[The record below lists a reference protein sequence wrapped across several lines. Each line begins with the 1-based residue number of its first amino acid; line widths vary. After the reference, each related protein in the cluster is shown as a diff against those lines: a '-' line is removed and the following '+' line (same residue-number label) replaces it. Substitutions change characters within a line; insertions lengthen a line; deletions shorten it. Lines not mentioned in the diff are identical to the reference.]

1 MKQSLI
7 YQLIVE
13 KSTATSKQLI
23 LAIPSKFH
31 TKSSCF
37 KLDWLNEIVLNEKN
51 NLDKKKQLKVAL
63 KVQLQLIPTLNLT
76 NLECKSSCNVDEDIF
91 TLREKKKLTKIEA
104 KNIWIRVANLI
115 ECFWLQ
121 VAVQGASIQTPTS
134 PDLHSF

>member
-37 KLDWLNEIVLNEKN
+37 KLDWLNKIVLNEKN
-51 NLDKKKQLKVAL
+51 NLEKKQLKVAL
-63 KVQLQLIPTLNLT
+63 KVQLKLIPTLNLT

-91 TLREKKKLTKIEA
+91 TLLEKKET
-104 KNIWIRVANLI
+104 N
-115 ECFWLQ
+115 
-121 VAVQGASIQTPTS
+121 
-134 PDLHSF
+134 